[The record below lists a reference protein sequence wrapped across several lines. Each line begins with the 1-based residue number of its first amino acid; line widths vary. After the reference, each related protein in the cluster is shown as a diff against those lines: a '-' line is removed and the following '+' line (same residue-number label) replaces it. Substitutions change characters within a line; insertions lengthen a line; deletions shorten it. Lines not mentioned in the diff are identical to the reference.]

1 MTEVLL
7 ISALPRG
14 WADARELAARLVA
27 AGHVVRIGHA
37 YDVGSLPP
45 PVEGVEARRLR
56 FGSAGRAR
64 TSAVRLAGLVGGAAA
79 RTFLYAKYDPWLR
92 AEGRRADAVVAVDR
106 AAVWGAR
113 QATAANQEARITA
126 VGLAALPLVASRGG
140 PATTLRKL
148 LDRGMTAAS
157 PASVV
162 AAWRAVVSTPGDAA
176 LAEFVPHAAT
186 IAQLLRRNLSFAEA
200 REVASSALGLTLPAD
215 VRERTELELAT
226 ALVSCGEPAPAELG
240 DLVRAVLRQADAAL
254 DSGSL
259 EVAASRVL
267 EAVEALFNREL
278 HADVLASPLAADPDG
293 FLAPLRESRVFGVLG
308 TSADR
313 PGVSR
318 TRTERL
324 LIVPGDYP
332 NFTKPIIE
340 EFSGL
345 PGLEVRVLD
354 LKAKATP
361 PRRRGQYELILDR
374 LRFATGAAVPPPS
387 SADAALLAWADT
399 IFVDWCDNAAV
410 WTTLHAPRS
419 ARIVVRFHSLEAIS
433 HQVHVIDWS
442 RVSDVV
448 FVADHVRAL
457 VSQAAPEVS
466 VGPRVHVAPNAMHLE
481 RFGKPKEPGAD
492 RTIAIVGWAQR
503 VKDPLWALDVLA
515 ALRSVDP
522 AWNLLLVGRDFQERA
537 HLSAMRHRDKFR
549 SRALLDDVRDGI
561 RYLPF
566 TDDVPSAL
574 QAAGFV
580 LSSSRREGFPVGVTE
595 GAASGAVPV
604 VRNWPMYAHYGG
616 ARGTFPPDWVVDDVD
631 EAVKRILAHADPDV
645 RAKEGA
651 AARSYV
657 VEHFDWSVILPTYQ
671 DILL

>member
-14 WADARELAARLVA
+14 WTSARELAARLVA

-45 PVEGVEARRLR
+45 VGEGVETRRLR
-56 FGSAGRAR
+56 FKSAGRAR
-64 TSAVRLAGLVGGAAA
+64 TSAVRLAGRLGGAAV

-92 AEGRRADAVVAVDR
+92 SEGRRADAVVAVDR
-106 AAVWGAR
+106 TAALAVR
-113 QATAANQEARITA
+113 QATSSNPDARIDP

-162 AAWRAVVSTPGDAA
+162 AAWRVVVGSPDDAS
-176 LAEFVPHAAT
+176 LAEFVPSAAT
-186 IAQLLRRNLSFAEA
+186 IAQLLRRNLSFGEA
-200 REVASSALGLTLPAD
+200 REVAASALGLSLPDD

-226 ALVSCGEPAPAELG
+226 ALISCGEPAPSDLG
-240 DLVRAVLRQADAAL
+240 DRVRAVLRQADQAL
-254 DSGSL
+254 DAGSL
-259 EVAASRVL
+259 EVAADRVL

-278 HADVLASPLAADPDG
+278 HADVLQSPLAADPDG

-308 TSADR
+308 AAAGGGSSQA
-313 PGVSR
+313 
-318 TRTERL
+318 RTERL

-340 EFSGL
+340 EFSGV

-354 LKAKATP
+354 LKARATP

-374 LRFATGAAVPPPS
+374 LRAATGAAVPPPS
-387 SADAALLAWADT
+387 PADAALLEWADT

-419 ARIVVRFHSLEAIS
+419 ARIAVRFHSLEAIS

-457 VSQAAPEVS
+457 VTQAAPAVAA
-466 VGPRVHVAPNAMHLE
+466 GPRIHVAPNAMHLE

-503 VKDPLWALDVLA
+503 VKDPLWALEVLA
-515 ALRSVDP
+515 ALRAVDP
-522 AWNLLLVGRDFQERA
+522 SWTLLLVGRDFLERA

-549 SRALLDDVRDGI
+549 ARALQDDVRDGI

-574 QAAGFV
+574 RSAGFV
-580 LSSSRREGFPVGVTE
+580 LSSSRREGFPVGITE

-631 EAVKRILAHADPDV
+631 EAVQRILAHADPDV

-657 VEHFDWSVILPTYQ
+657 VEHFDWTVIRPKYQ
-671 DILL
+671 DLLL